1 MNSGKLDQTIMPP
14 SHTNDEAEVKQLCAW
29 FEHNSDLP
37 KLQGLDSEPKLLGL
51 DGESVP
57 IPAWLFSLI
66 QDIMTALA
74 EGLPVSVNT
83 KTLTVTTS
91 QAADVLGVSRATMV
105 RFLDERRLP
114 YTQPGKHRRIQLAD
128 VLKFKKSITHGR
140 HAIAA
145 DMQAAT
151 SAWIEEDSKE

>member
-1 MNSGKLDQTIMPP
+1 MTVASGKLDETIMPP
-14 SHTNDEAEVKQLCAW
+14 SDEAEVKRLCAW

-37 KLQGLDSEPKLLGL
+37 KLEGLGSEPKLLGL

-114 YTQPGKHRRIQLAD
+114 YSQPGKHRRIQLAD
-128 VLKFKKSITHGR
+128 VLQFKKSITHEQ
-140 HAIAA
+140 HAIAM

-151 SAWIEEDSKE
+151 SSWIGETEED